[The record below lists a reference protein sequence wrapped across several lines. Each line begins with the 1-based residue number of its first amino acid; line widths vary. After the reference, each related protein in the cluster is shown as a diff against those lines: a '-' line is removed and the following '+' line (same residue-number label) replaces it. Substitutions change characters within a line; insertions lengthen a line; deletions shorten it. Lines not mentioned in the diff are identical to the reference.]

1 VEKIINKIYGT
12 KSKLRRGIEE
22 ILVALSRC
30 FLEVPALKIILMK
43 KRAVKIA
50 TKRTKNAKKEK
61 LLTILL
67 VALSSLQRIKTLTCS
82 MLNLQMMKL
91 MLNKTKWL

>member
-1 VEKIINKIYGT
+1 M
-12 KSKLRRGIEE
+12 
-22 ILVALSRC
+22 ALSRC

>member
-1 VEKIINKIYGT
+1 
-12 KSKLRRGIEE
+12 
-22 ILVALSRC
+22 VALSRC